1 MESCGTCKMREYTYF
16 DIANYFLHKAKET
29 AITVT
34 NLKLQK
40 LVYYAQAWH
49 LAIHN
54 EPLMKGATFE
64 AWIHGPV
71 IHELWNEYRNHSYE
85 PINEEVTPPK
95 LDARTDQFLE
105 EVVEVYLDKD
115 AYTMELMSHREDPW
129 ILARKGC
136 ADNERCTNIISEES
150 MRTYFKSRL
159 KQEE

>member
-1 MESCGTCKMREYTYF
+1 MRKYTCF
-16 DIANYFLHKAKET
+16 DIANYFLDKAKQT
-29 AITVT
+29 AIAVT

-54 EPLMKGATFE
+54 EALMEEVEFE

-71 IHELWNEYRNHSYE
+71 IHELWNKYRNYSYK
-85 PINEEVTPPK
+85 PINEEVTPPE
-95 LDARTDQFLE
+95 LDARSDQFLE
-105 EVVEVYLDKD
+105 EVGEVYLDKD

-129 ILARKGC
+129 ILARNGY
-136 ADNERCTNIISEES
+136 ADNERCTNTISEES

>member
-1 MESCGTCKMREYTYF
+1 MREYTCF

-29 AITVT
+29 AIAVT

-49 LAIHN
+49 LAIHDKV
-54 EPLMKGATFE
+54 LMEGVKFE

-71 IHELWNEYRNHSYE
+71 IHELWKKYRDYSYE
-85 PINEEVTPPK
+85 PIDEEVTPPE
-95 LDARTDQFLE
+95 LDARSDQFLE

-129 ILARKGC
+129 ILARNGC
-136 ADNERCTNIISEES
+136 ADNERCTNTISEES

-159 KQEE
+159 KQEK

>member
-1 MESCGTCKMREYTYF
+1 MRKYTCF
-16 DIANYFLHKAKET
+16 DMANYFLDKAKQT
-29 AITVT
+29 AIAVT

-54 EPLMKGATFE
+54 EALMEGVEFE

-71 IHELWNEYRNHSYE
+71 IHELWNKYRNYSYK
-85 PINEEVTPPK
+85 PINEEATPPE
-95 LDARTDQFLE
+95 LDARSDQFLE

-129 ILARKGC
+129 ILARNGY

>member
-1 MESCGTCKMREYTYF
+1 MRKYTCF

-29 AITVT
+29 GINVT

-54 EPLMKGATFE
+54 EPLMEGAEFQ

-71 IHELWNEYRNHSYE
+71 IHELWNEYRNCSYE
-85 PINEEVTPPK
+85 PINEEVTPPE
-95 LDARTDQFLE
+95 LDARTNQFLE

-129 ILARKGC
+129 ILARNGC
-136 ADNERCTNIISEES
+136 ADNERCTNIISQES

>member
-1 MESCGTCKMREYTYF
+1 MREYTCF
-16 DIANYFLHKAKET
+16 DIANYFLDKAKKT
-29 AITVT
+29 AIAVT

-54 EPLMKGATFE
+54 EPLMEGIEFE

-71 IHELWNEYRNHSYE
+71 IHELWNKYRNYSYE
-85 PINEEVTPPK
+85 PINEEVTPPQ
-95 LDARTDQFLE
+95 LEARTDQFLE

-129 ILARKGC
+129 ILARNGY
-136 ADNERCTNIISEES
+136 ADNERCTNIISEEL

-159 KQEE
+159 K

>member
-1 MESCGTCKMREYTYF
+1 MVERRYEMRKYTCF
-16 DIANYFLHKAKET
+16 DIANYFLDKAKET
-29 AITVT
+29 AIAVT

-49 LAIHN
+49 LAIN
-54 EPLMKGATFE
+54 EEPLMKNTKFE

-71 IHELWNEYRNHSYE
+71 VRELWNKYRDYSYE
-85 PINEEVTPPK
+85 PINEEVTSPE
-95 LDARTDQFLE
+95 LDARSDQLLE

-129 ILARKGC
+129 ILARNGC

-150 MRTYFKSRL
+150 MMIYFKSRL

>member
-1 MESCGTCKMREYTYF
+1 MRKYTCF
-16 DIANYFLHKAKET
+16 DIANYFLDKAKQT
-29 AITVT
+29 AIAVT

-54 EPLMKGATFE
+54 EALMEGVEFE

-71 IHELWNEYRNHSYE
+71 IHELWNKYRNYSYK
-85 PINEEVTPPK
+85 PINEEATPPE
-95 LDARTDQFLE
+95 LDARSDQFLE

-129 ILARKGC
+129 ILARNGY

>member
-1 MESCGTCKMREYTYF
+1 MRKYTCF
-16 DIANYFLHKAKET
+16 DIANYFLDKAKQT
-29 AITVT
+29 AIAVT

-54 EPLMKGATFE
+54 EALMEGVEFE

-71 IHELWNEYRNHSYE
+71 VHELWKKYKDYTYE
-85 PINEEVTPPK
+85 AINEEVTPPQ
-95 LDARTDQFLE
+95 LDDGTDQFLKQ
-105 EVVEVYLDKD
+105 VVEVYLDKD

-129 ILARKGC
+129 ILARNGY

>member
-1 MESCGTCKMREYTYF
+1 MRKYTCF
-16 DIANYFLHKAKET
+16 DIANYFLDKAKQT
-29 AITVT
+29 AIAVT

-54 EPLMKGATFE
+54 EALMEGVEFE

-71 IHELWNEYRNHSYE
+71 VHELWKKYKDYTYE
-85 PINEEVTPPK
+85 AINEEVTPPQ
-95 LDARTDQFLE
+95 LDDGTDQFLKQ
-105 EVVEVYLDKD
+105 VVEVYLDKD

-129 ILARKGC
+129 ILARNGY
-136 ADNERCTNIISEES
+136 ADNERCTNIISEEL